1 MEHLYVQSFA
11 ALHKLGMYSS
21 SKGFVR
27 WDDGQS
33 GSPLEVQRKQVYD
46 KPHVGFGKLH
56 APEKLAFST
65 AALVFSGFSDFDNEK
80 TGISLGTLFGCFST
94 DMRYAESVKTGF
106 PSPAY
111 FAATLPSSAATEV
124 AIMFK
129 LKGPDKIFVGT
140 DSPGFTALENAVR
153 TIAIKKAQSM
163 IVLLVNGIERQD
175 KASPFISL
183 ERGISTYCYGLF
195 ISNRKSD
202 EGINYK
208 ITISTKGTKPS
219 DNRTPVQNEESY
231 FFEMISALMQKKN
244 FTTDYPVDG
253 ISESFML
260 VKED

>member
-1 MEHLYVQSFA
+1 MENFYVQSFA

-21 SKGFVR
+21 SKGFVQ
-27 WDDGQS
+27 WDKEQS

-46 KPHVGFGKLH
+46 KPHVGFGKLL

-65 AALVFSGFSDFDNEK
+65 AALVFSGVSNYNGEK
-80 TGISLGTLFGCFST
+80 TGISLGTMFGCFST
-94 DMRYAESVKTGF
+94 DMRYAESVNTGF

-140 DSPGFTALENAVR
+140 DAPGFTALECALH
-153 TIAIKKAQSM
+153 TIKLKKAESM
-163 IVLLVNGIERQD
+163 LVLLVNGIERQD
-175 KASPFISL
+175 KSSPLISL
-183 ERGISTYCYGLF
+183 DKGISTYCYGLF

-208 ITISTKGTKPS
+208 ITLSTQKGTKL
-219 DNRTPVQNEESY
+219 DNNSLHRNEESY
-231 FFEMISALMQKKN
+231 FFEMINSLMKKKD
-244 FTTDYPVDG
+244 FSSEYSIDG
-253 ISESFML
+253 MSGSIKL